1 MDTEPNTKNAARA
14 TQGERQVEKKT
25 YTNDTDS

>member
-1 MDTEPNTKNAARA
+1 MNTKSITNNAALA
-14 TQGERQVEKKT
+14 TQAERQVEKKT